1 MTTLTVQAKDK
12 KHLSKIKQ
20 ALKLVD
26 ANYQKIE
33 KEYDQ
38 EFVEKINGRMENVRK
53 GGYITVTDSYK
64 KELFNL

>member
-26 ANYQKIE
+26 ANFE
-33 KEYDQ
+33 TKETAYNP
-38 EFVEKINGRMENVRK
+38 EFVKKINDRMGNIKK
-53 GGYITVTDSYK
+53 GEYITVTDKYK
-64 KELFNL
+64 NELFNL

>member
-33 KEYDQ
+33 KKYNI
-38 EFVEKINGRMENVRK
+38 EFVEKINGRMENVKR
-53 GGYITVTDSYK
+53 GEYITLTDNYK
-64 KELFNL
+64 KE